1 MSRIGKNPVNVPD
14 GVDVTLDGLT
24 VTVKGPKGT
33 LVQSM
38 PEGVSLSKNDDGA
51 VVVTPTGESRTE
63 RSRWGLVRTL
73 IANMIVGVTEGYSKV
88 LELVGVGYRAALKGN
103 DVELQVGYSHP
114 VVIPAPE
121 GITIA
126 VPQPTRIEISG
137 TDKVLVGQVAANIR
151 KVRPPEPYK
160 GKGIKYEGEVIR
172 RKAGKAAGR

>member
-33 LVQSM
+33 LIQHM
-38 PEGVSLSKNDDGA
+38 PEGVALTKNDDGA
-51 VVVTPTGESRTE
+51 VVVTPTGNGRTE

-73 IANMIVGVTEGYSKV
+73 IANMIVGVTDGYSKV
-88 LELVGVGYRAALKGN
+88 LELVGVGYRAALNGS
-103 DVELQVGYSHP
+103 DVELQVGYSHS

-160 GKGIKYEGEVIR
+160 GKGIKYEGEVVR